1 MSIDQRG
8 RGVPVIR
15 VGGTEVSAIRRR
27 HNLVKGGAIS
37 ILGALALIVL
47 PGAAP
52 AAAVSDA
59 LALAIT
65 RPQEQIVANDIAPD
79 RLMPT
84 RTATLR
90 AIQDAGFVAIRT
102 PIFVRRQNRLSM
114 H

>member
-1 MSIDQRG
+1 MK
-8 RGVPVIR
+8 
-15 VGGTEVSAIRRR
+15 GGTMR
-27 HNLVKGGAIS
+27 
-37 ILGALALIVL
+37 ILAALALSVL
-47 PGAAP
+47 PGAAG
-52 AAAVSDA
+52 VSDA

-65 RPQEQIVANDIAPD
+65 RPQEQIVANDIAPE